1 VNLDI
6 TKVANL
12 IIHMLDNK
20 VSSLTDKKLSLI
32 IFLVDYYHNEKFGT
46 KVFGDEYIKSKRYP
60 EASLLGEIFDIIIN
74 DEDLEED
81 DERLYIIQ
89 ELLEYIDIEIINKE
103 KFIELQFIQLDED
116 FDEDIF
122 TKDEL
127 KSINKVVLEYK
138 DTTSRNIANDC
149 FKIDI
154 VRQTGKLGYIL

>member
-1 VNLDI
+1 
-6 TKVANL
+6 
-12 IIHMLDNK
+12 
-20 VSSLTDKKLSLI
+20 
-32 IFLVDYYHNEKFGT
+32 
-46 KVFGDEYIKSKRYP
+46 
-60 EASLLGEIFDIIIN
+60 LGEIFDIIIN